1 MFSFISDSFQAQIT
15 NAMVASIY
23 QQELAKMAGQGV
35 PPHHPGIL
43 PPVAHTPTPHGVDST
58 HSSSTSNRSSH
69 PKRSESTD
77 SNSSS
82 RGRRAQADDRNLSE
96 EMVSRIY
103 QEELKKLASQA
114 QKSGNIA
121 ECNMYQQ
128 ELQRIA
134 MESQRKA
141 QVSQASSSP
150 YGKMNGHITT
160 MARPDEDD
168 DDQPKDLS
176 TKVKSEPRTPDRS
189 DQPQAEDLSTSNKE
203 NIAHSRSSSGEQ
215 RPPSVDD
222 SQQEALRH
230 AGSAFFLVRPRSNPQ
245 MQYDPALIAAAQAQ
259 YANAVAGMQGAAGD
273 PMSPLQR
280 MQVRQAR
287 FISIILCSVIT
298 CKCHF
303 WKCSQTRSLECA

>member
-1 MFSFISDSFQAQIT
+1 
-15 NAMVASIY
+15 
-23 QQELAKMAGQGV
+23 MAGQGV

-43 PPVAHTPTPHGVDST
+43 PPVAHTPTPHGVDP
-58 HSSSTSNRSSH
+58 SSSNRSSH

-77 SNSSS
+77 SNSSN
-82 RGRRAQADDRNLSE
+82 RGRRVQADDRNLSE

-114 QKSGNIA
+114 QKSGNLA

-141 QVSQASSSP
+141 QVISQPASSP

-160 MARPDEDD
+160 MARPDDDDD

-176 TKVKSEPRTPDRS
+176 TKVKTEPRTPDKS

-203 NIAHSRSSSGEQ
+203 NIAHLRSSSGEQ
-215 RPPSVDD
+215 RPPSVDE
-222 SQQEALRH
+222 SQQDALRH

-259 YANAVAGMQGAAGD
+259 YANAVAGMQAAPGD

-280 MQVRQAR
+280 MQVRYEKVC
-287 FISIILCSVIT
+287 FILTLTHPSS
-298 CKCHF
+298 
-303 WKCSQTRSLECA
+303 RS